1 MLGKL
6 SEARM
11 WEIVDGQNTTL
22 REEIKDLRNIIVS
35 GLQLQSQQRKPTNQ
49 QSDPAFFHSG
59 PHKLWLTDGILWRV
73 PSDWEFPA
81 GPVLSIYRYWHH
93 GDEVRSI
100 SPLKLLIGLK
110 WDLS

>member
-81 GPVLSIYRYWHH
+81 GPVLSIYR
-93 GDEVRSI
+93 
-100 SPLKLLIGLK
+100 
-110 WDLS
+110 